1 RDCSINHRLMSWIQ
15 QHFWKEY
22 HTNLADE
29 VSRMAYGSDVFND
42 IIALTART
50 LVFAHQWASSAL
62 ATQGI
67 PCSLTRVWLNISGI
81 CFLSQ

>member
-1 RDCSINHRLMSWIQ
+1 MLWIQ

-29 VSRMAYGSDVFND
+29 VSRMAYGGDVFND
-42 IIALTART
+42 ITALTARS
-50 LVFAHQWASSAL
+50 LVFAHQWASL
-62 ATQGI
+62 AQDTQGI
-67 PCSLTRVWLNISGI
+67 PCSPMKVWLIIYGI

>member
-1 RDCSINHRLMSWIQ
+1 NHRLMSWIQ

-29 VSRMAYGSDVFND
+29 VNRMAYGGDVFND
-42 IIALTART
+42 ITVLTARS
-50 LVFAHQWASSAL
+50 LVFAYQWASSAL
-62 ATQGI
+62 ATKGI